1 MSPAPSFRS
10 AQYHFP
16 EHPIINTIDEAARLI
31 RMIIFDNPAPREAW
45 DPSIP
50 NIIGAREL
58 DDILVFIPGVAE
70 EKAIEPNIA
79 PFAR

>member
-1 MSPAPSFRS
+1 
-10 AQYHFP
+10 
-16 EHPIINTIDEAARLI
+16 
-31 RMIIFDNPAPREAW
+31 MIIFDNPAPREAW

-70 EKAIEPNIA
+70 EKQLYQMLRPLRDELVASNKPGFDIIRLKRQNQ
-79 PFAR
+79 